1 MLPSTYQW
9 NQKQLLIVDATST
22 RLQLELEGRQLAYQI
37 GMPQG
42 ESRMESL
49 DDGRFGNAQKE
60 NSMYLEI
67 GSLYMRYTFLYIYIE
82 KCSIIHFIHRYICH
96 A

>member
-1 MLPSTYQW
+1 MLPSTYQG

-42 ESRMESL
+42 ESRI
-49 DDGRFGNAQKE
+49 GRWTMGG
-60 NSMYLEI
+60 LETPKREFDV
-67 GSLYMRYTFLYIYIE
+67 S
-82 KCSIIHFIHRYICH
+82 
-96 A
+96 

>member
-1 MLPSTYQW
+1 M
-9 NQKQLLIVDATST
+9 
-22 RLQLELEGRQLAYQI
+22 ELEGRQLAYQI

-67 GSLYMRYTFLYIYIE
+67 GSLYMRYTFIYIYNIL
-82 KCSIIHFIHRYICH
+82 KNVVLFILFIDIYVMREALI
-96 A
+96 